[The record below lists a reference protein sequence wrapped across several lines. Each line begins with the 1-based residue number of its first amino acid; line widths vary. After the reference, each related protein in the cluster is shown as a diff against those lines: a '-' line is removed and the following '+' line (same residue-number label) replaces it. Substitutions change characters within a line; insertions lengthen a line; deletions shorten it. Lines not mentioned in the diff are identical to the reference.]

1 MASQPGP
8 SRSPTVTSSV
18 EFSSYVRGVHAYKD
32 IWEPREGEVLLLKRE
47 PDNVEDRFAVAVIK
61 SEQIVGHVPKT
72 LAPVVSQFLK
82 RDCNKGMVRITGKR
96 VNRGG
101 GFGLEVPCIF
111 RLYGPDAYLAR
122 LKKLVDAA
130 GGTVSDVVEEEPETR
145 SQPDRF

>member
-8 SRSPTVTSSV
+8 SRSPTSSV
-18 EFSSYVRGVHAYKD
+18 EISSYVRGVHAYKD

-47 PDNVEDRFAVAVIK
+47 PDNIEDRFAVAVIK

-72 LAPVVSQFLK
+72 LAPVISQFLK

-96 VNRGG
+96 INRGG
-101 GFGLEVPCIF
+101 GFGLEAPCIF

-130 GGTVSDVVEEEPETR
+130 GGTASDVVEEEPETR